1 MKACYSEVDNT
12 QLLMELD
19 SFLLN
24 LNPGLNLLSNLS
36 RLFCWVTNKEWIV
49 YFFRL
54 RLLSQ
59 PQKAL

>member
-1 MKACYSEVDNT
+1 
-12 QLLMELD
+12 MELD

-54 RLLSQ
+54 RLLSATEGVITFL
-59 PQKAL
+59 PQVT